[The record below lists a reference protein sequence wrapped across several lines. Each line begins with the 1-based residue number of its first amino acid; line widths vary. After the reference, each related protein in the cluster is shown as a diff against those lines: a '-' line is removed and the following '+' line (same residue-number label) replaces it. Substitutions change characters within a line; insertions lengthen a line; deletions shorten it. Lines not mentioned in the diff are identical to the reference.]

1 MSKIN
6 WKQKLTSRKFWVS
19 IVGLAT
25 AIMVLNKTDAATQT
39 QVAAIIMAAASVV
52 AYTIGEG
59 LVDANRTTSTTE
71 SKDTTETK

>member
-25 AIMVLNKTDAATQT
+25 AIMVLTNTNAATQT
-39 QVAAIIMAAASVV
+39 QVAALIMAAASVV

-59 LVDANRTTSTTE
+59 LVDANRTADTTE
-71 SKDTTETK
+71 STDTTDTK